1 MRGKVHNSKKSFFRG
16 ADFEKFLKNAI
27 KNFFSTNL
35 FQKINELDKDYE
47 ETTRLSSCFIKKP
60 FELPAEVTE
69 DTSVRYF
76 TAPYMSS
83 LHKKFEFLFENI

>member
-1 MRGKVHNSKKSFFRG
+1 MR
-16 ADFEKFLKNAI
+16 LK
-27 KNFFSTNL
+27 FFSTNL
-35 FQKINELDKDYE
+35 CEKINELDKDYE
-47 ETTRLSSCFIKKP
+47 ETTCLNSCMLKKP

-83 LHKKFEFLFENI
+83 LHKKFEFLKIFNFDMDHRGIKISVFKEKNLTF